1 LKPDK
6 YRDLSRAPTISGEL
20 PPPLHLQRVRATLQW
35 SAGGKA
41 PTIHVAPESP
51 LATEMFKPGDRIG
64 DNYVVKGV
72 LGAGGMGQ
80 VYEAQDTALN
90 RVVAVKVAWPHV
102 GREALR
108 REAQVLAAFRNP
120 ALVTAHALG
129 KHGELE
135 YLVMER
141 ITGAPLS
148 DLLLKRGGKL
158 PIDETLGLL
167 INICDT
173 LVVLHASGLAH
184 CDLKPANIMLA
195 AGDRLVLLDF
205 GIVRVEQMRG
215 EARMISGSPHYMAPE
230 TIRGVI
236 RAGETHLV
244 DIYAMGV
251 IAFVL
256 LTGRAPFDDADPR
269 QLMLQHIEMSP
280 PHLRD
285 LLPDAPIGLDR
296 LIDQMLSKLPEERP
310 DRIEI
315 VRDELRV
322 LQKRLPA

>member
-1 LKPDK
+1 MPDK
-6 YRDLSRAPTISGEL
+6 YRDLSRAPTISGEQ
-20 PPPLHLQRVRATLQW
+20 PPLHLQRVRATLQW
-35 SAGGKA
+35 SGSGKQ
-41 PTIHVAPESP
+41 PTVHVAPEAP
-51 LATEMFKPGDRIG
+51 FATDIFKIGDRIG
-64 DNYVVKGV
+64 DNYVVKSV

-80 VYEAQDTALN
+80 VFEAQDTALN

-102 GREALR
+102 GREPLR
-108 REAQVLAAFRNP
+108 REAQVLAAFRHP
-120 ALVTAHALG
+120 ALVTAHAMG

-141 ITGAPLS
+141 ITGAPIS
-148 DLLLKRGGKL
+148 DLLVKRGGKL
-158 PIDETLGLL
+158 PLDETLGLL

-173 LVVLHASGLAH
+173 LAVLHASGLAH
-184 CDLKPANIMLA
+184 CDLKPANIMMA

-230 TIRGVI
+230 TIRGAI

-244 DIYAMGV
+244 DVYAMGI

-256 LTGRAPFDDADPR
+256 LSGRAPFDNADPQ
-269 QLMLQHIEMSP
+269 QLMLQHVENP
-280 PHLRD
+280 PPRLRD
-285 LLPDAPIGLDR
+285 FVPDAPVALDR
-296 LIDQMLSKLPEERP
+296 LIDQMLAKLPEERP

-322 LQKRLPA
+322 LQKRLTP